1 MTDKTVNTSKDDD
14 TQTQET
20 TPIQCLIRRK
30 GGTRVPF
37 GHNTATQKVYHFKP
51 IDDSENAPHVCN
63 VDNEEHADTLL
74 AIREAYRLYRGGA
87 GAVAAIPVAKP
98 LDEANDP
105 YKNRYD
111 DILSIDFDLA
121 DNEVVAGWAKEVLDL
136 TTAKSA
142 KIREKAKSLDV
153 TISSGDNMMQVLRN
167 IGKAMQEEERQASIQ
182 AENDK

>member
-1 MTDKTVNTSKDDD
+1 MSDSKKNDEAQG
-14 TQTQET
+14 TL
-20 TPIQCLIRRK
+20 IQCLIRRK
-30 GGTRVPF
+30 GGTKVPF
-37 GHNTATQKVYHFKP
+37 GHNVATQKVYHFKP

-63 VDNEEHADTLL
+63 VENDEHADTFLS
-74 AIREAYRLYRGGA
+74 IREAYRLYRGGA
-87 GAVAAIPVAKP
+87 GAVDAIPVAKP
-98 LDEANDP
+98 LTDEDDP

-153 TISSGDNMMQVLRN
+153 KISSGDNMMQVLRN
-167 IGKAMQEEERQASIQ
+167 IGKAMQEEERLASEQASK
-182 AENDK
+182 DK